1 MRSIRSP
8 VGLVESVAG
17 VWFLVVVTG
26 DGGRGR
32 CRWFRRAGASTG
44 KTVVEKR
51 SDLSGVRVETKV
63 ALAEPL
69 KLPIR

>member
-51 SDLSGVRVETKV
+51 SDLETKV